1 MTVKLDIGPESLGD
15 DKLPEPSQHVLNI
28 KAADGHKLVEAH
40 KGVSLDLKE
49 EIRHQKNSSGRICI
63 VGESTRSKQGLG
75 RMPMVAGAM
84 LVILILNLIQLPL
97 LGKSKGEE
105 ALAIAGE
112 AFTSL
117 QDAGTSVISGG
128 SDMTSF
134 EEAQQLFKEA
144 EEKSEFLLKYQSKWL
159 PAPEQVQSL
168 QNMLD
173 SGYLM
178 AEVGAHLTA
187 VKTSFENLPSEGSL
201 TDYLKQISVNDL
213 EPAAEKVA
221 KIEELIS
228 VVDMSSTPYQTKFIE
243 LKEKLGELSNLL
255 SLWVESKDEVYTILG
270 DRYPQ
275 KYLVLLMNNDE
286 MRPGGGFIGSYLLID
301 LDEGRLTNMSF
312 HDIYELDNLFYE
324 QIEMPLHELKS
335 LTSLWRMRDSNIFP
349 DFPTSAKKAMWFLEH
364 EGGPGVDGVLAV
376 NLSAAQSMLRASGP
390 IKVPSL
396 SKEISEESFPTVM
409 STLVEAKVFGADSP
423 KKILGELISEFTKV
437 ASNAE
442 VKQNIAINAFAEA
455 NKKQI
460 LFYHKDIN
468 VQNLLASM
476 GLDNSIPQLSTLTND
491 FFMPIFT
498 NIGAN
503 KTDRYMT
510 TDISHATKVMNDDSI
525 VNTVSITRT
534 HTFTR
539 DTLAWMKNLMAGYN
553 FTAWNKDIEG
563 VLGNAPNHTGIRIY
577 LPQNAQILET
587 TGILRDEIQFF
598 YDPYQD
604 VSYYYVDQTV
614 NPAESETFSITYS
627 LPWEF
632 GSSYDSY
639 TAQIFKQPGL
649 KQVTIKKTLET
660 ERREILSSNPVSQSN
675 EAFLYEGNF
684 ANDLDFNLLLK

>member
-1 MTVKLDIGPESLGD
+1 MTVKLEIGPESLGD

-28 KAADGHKLVEAH
+28 KAADGQKIVEAH

-63 VGESTRSKQGLG
+63 VGESPRSKSGLG
-75 RMPMVAGAM
+75 RMPMIAGAM
-84 LVILILNLIQLPL
+84 LVILILNVIQIPL

-105 ALAIAGE
+105 ALALAGE

-117 QDAGTSVISGG
+117 QDAGTSAISGG
-128 SDMTSF
+128 GDSSSF

-144 EEKSEFLLKYQSKWL
+144 EEKSEFLLKYQSEWL
-159 PAPEQVQSL
+159 PAPEQVRSL
-168 QNMLD
+168 QNLLD

-178 AEVGAHLTA
+178 TEVGAHLA
-187 VKTSFENLPSEGSL
+187 AAKSSFATLPAEGSL
-201 TDYLKQISVNDL
+201 TDYLKEISVNDL
-213 EPAAEKVA
+213 EPAAEKMA

-228 VVDMSSTPYQTKFIE
+228 VVDMSSTPYQTKFVE
-243 LKEKLGELSNLL
+243 LKEKLHELSNLL
-255 SLWVESKDEVYTILG
+255 GLWVESKDEVYTILG

-286 MRPGGGFIGSYLLID
+286 MRPGGGFIGSYLLVDIN
-301 LDEGRLTNMSF
+301 EGRMTGMSF
-312 HDIYELDNLFYE
+312 HDVYELDNLFYE
-324 QIEMPLHELKS
+324 EIEMPLHELKG
-335 LTSLWRMRDSNIFP
+335 LTSLWRMRDSNVFP

-364 EGGPGVDGVLAV
+364 EGGPGVDGVIAV
-376 NLSAAQSMLRASGP
+376 NLSAAISMLEATGP
-390 IKVPSL
+390 IKVASL
-396 SKEISEESFPTVM
+396 PKEITAETFPTVM

-423 KKILGELISEFTKV
+423 KKVLGELISEFTKHMG
-437 ASNAE
+437 SAE
-442 VKQNIAINAFAEA
+442 IKQKIAINLFTEIH
-455 NKKQI
+455 KKQV
-460 LFYHKDIN
+460 LLYHKDAN
-468 VQNLLASM
+468 VQNLLTSM
-476 GLDNSIPQLSTLTND
+476 NLDSSIPQLSTLEGD

-498 NIGAN
+498 NVGAN
-503 KTDRYMT
+503 KTDRYMK
-510 TDISHATKVMNDDSI
+510 TDIAHATKILQDDAI

-539 DTLAWMKNLMAGYN
+539 DTLAWVKDVMAGYN
-553 FTAWNKDIEG
+553 FSAWNKDIEG

-577 LPQNAQILET
+577 LPQNSQILET

-604 VSYYYVDQTV
+604 LSYYYIDQTV
-614 NPAESETFSITYS
+614 NPAESETFSITYT

-632 GSSYDSY
+632 GTSYDSY

-660 ERREILSSNPVSQSN
+660 EDREILSSNPVSQSN

-684 ANDLDFNLLLK
+684 MNDLEFSLLLK